1 MAELSL
7 LTYNVLYNNAYNEIE
22 TLINRHHPDL
32 VCLQE
37 IDTNENN
44 LSQLE
49 KHGYRLA
56 DYSNSFIKFGQ
67 IFGVATFYNPDHL
80 KFTKSITLELP
91 RSIYEIIILGIRLLR
106 GGNKPRTVLKT
117 DFRLKN
123 GQKITI
129 YNTHLAVFETNGAR
143 VKQMK
148 KIFEFIDA
156 NKKLP
161 VIITGDFN
169 YYPYRRRQLESI
181 MEKHQ
186 LSEATNNLT
195 YTMQLS
201 ADGKK
206 EKYNLLQKIFSRILF
221 KLYTDRFKLDYI
233 FYKNLTVRE
242 TRRVNFQFSD
252 HFPILSIFAA

>member
-1 MAELSL
+1 MTELSL
-7 LTYNVLYNNAYNEIE
+7 LTYNVLYNNAFNEIKA
-22 TLINRHHPDL
+22 LINRHHPDL

-44 LSQLE
+44 LHLLE
-49 KHGYRLA
+49 KQGYRLA

-67 IFGVATFYNPDHL
+67 IFGVATFYNPNRL
-80 KFTKSITLELP
+80 KFTRSITLELP
-91 RSIYEIIILGIRLLR
+91 RSIYEIILLVIRLLR

-117 DFRLKN
+117 DFCLKGN
-123 GQKITI
+123 QKITV

-148 KIFEFIDA
+148 KILKFIDT
-156 NKKLP
+156 NKKLS

-169 YYPYRRRQLESI
+169 YHPYQRKQLESI
-181 MEKHQ
+181 MEKHN

-201 ADGKK
+201 TDGKK
-206 EKYNLLQKIFSRILF
+206 EKYNLFQKVFSKILY
-221 KLYTDRFKLDYI
+221 KLYTDRFKLDYV
-233 FYKNLTVRE
+233 FYKNMVVKE
-242 TRRVNFQFSD
+242 TKRVNARFSD
-252 HFPILSIFAA
+252 HFPILSIFEV